1 MTTVEPGRA
10 EITREHA
17 PPLTRQHKSFHAGAL
32 DAIADTAGCYAPLS
46 DRVATGRRTLIRLE
60 DRADR
65 RASALP
71 A

>member
-10 EITREHA
+10 EITRE
-17 PPLTRQHKSFHAGAL
+17 LTRQHKSFHAGAL
-32 DAIADTAGCYAPLS
+32 DAIADTAGGYAPLS
-46 DRVATGRRTLIRLE
+46 DRVATGRRILIRLE